1 MYFYNINLQKN
12 NCMKKII
19 LALSLVTTL
28 VSNTYAQEATFV
40 TSVEGIKEYSLANG
54 MKVLLIPD
62 AAQSNVIVNIV
73 YGVGSRHEGYGESG
87 MAHLLE
93 HMLFKRSS
101 KFTDIKKTIAD
112 KGAQANGTTYTDRTN
127 YYEILPATE
136 ENLKWA
142 LEMESDRM
150 VTSAIL
156 QTDLD
161 TEFSVVRN
169 EFEIGE
175 NYPFG
180 VLFDRVLSTSYLW
193 HNYGKSSIGSKED
206 IELVPA
212 SRLKVFYQ
220 KYYQPNNATLIIGG
234 KFDEKKTLSWISQY
248 FAPIPKSKTEIE
260 QTYTVEPP
268 QDGERFVELKRNG
281 DIQYLAMAYH
291 TPCYSD
297 KEYAAN
303 NALTAILINNPS
315 GILYKSLVE
324 TKLATNLS
332 CYTPTFKDPGYS
344 LYSCEI
350 AKDND
355 INVVQKVFLETMN
368 TVPKMTFTE
377 EDLKRAKNEL
387 LKQFENTYNKTINLS
402 VAMTEYVGAGD
413 WRLFFIDR
421 DNVEALTV
429 ADIQNAAKKY
439 YLQSNRTWGR
449 FIPETT
455 SERTKVNQAKD
466 IPLLVN
472 GYKGKAMEAN
482 TNTFETSVA
491 NITKSTEEGK
501 LASGGKYALLEK
513 PAKGNKIEARLI
525 LRMGDEKSLSQKSML
540 ADLTA
545 RMLKMGTKTRSKKDI
560 NDQLDQYKINLTF
573 SGSVDGLF
581 VRVSTDKPNLT
592 NALNLV
598 QDILRNP
605 SFDPAEF
612 EKVKLEAKSE
622 LESNRND
629 PQFVSSEVLT
639 KTTQLYPKNHPY
651 YTESVDES
659 LASLNKATIDDVK
672 NFYQDFYGGS
682 NSISSFVGGIDKP
695 AIKSFLS
702 STFDNWSPKNT
713 YKRIPTQYFETK
725 TQEKTIQIND
735 KTNAALMAKINLN
748 IGETNPDYPAV
759 DLANELLGGGSF
771 LSSRIPQRLRESE
784 GLSYG
789 AGSYLHANAIDP
801 TTDWGIYAFYNPT
814 MKEKL
819 SNALNDEIQKAL
831 AKGFTK
837 EEFDNSLKSWL
848 QNRQTMLGMDEYL
861 VYKLRENLDLGKS
874 FKDYEDYETKVK
886 ALNVQKVNAALVKY
900 FDPKKLVIVNSGD
913 FTKK

>member
-1 MYFYNINLQKN
+1 
-12 NCMKKII
+12 MKKIFFAI
-19 LALSLVTTL
+19 SLVTTL
-28 VSNTYAQEATFV
+28 ITNSYAQEATFI
-40 TSVEGIKEYSLANG
+40 TSVEGIKEYSLPNG
-54 MKVLLIPD
+54 MKILLIPD

-112 KGAQANGTTYTDRTN
+112 KGAQANGTTYADRTN

-142 LEMESDRM
+142 LEMEADRM

-156 QTDLD
+156 QSDLD

-175 NYPFG
+175 NYPSG
-180 VLFDRVLSTSYLW
+180 VLFDRVLSSAYLW
-193 HNYGKSSIGSKED
+193 HNYGKSTIGSKED

-212 SRLKVFYQ
+212 NRLKVFYQ

-303 NALTAILINNPS
+303 NALTAILTNNPS
-315 GILYKSLVE
+315 GALYKSLVE

-332 CYTPTFKDPGYS
+332 CYTPTFKDPGFS

-350 AKDND
+350 AKDTD
-355 INVVQKVFLETMN
+355 INIVQKAFLETMN

-377 EDLKRAKNEL
+377 DDLKRAKNEL

-455 SERTKVNQAKD
+455 SERTKVNPAKD
-466 IPLLVN
+466 IAAQVK
-472 GYKGKAMEAN
+472 GYKGKAMEVN

-491 NITKSTEEGK
+491 NILKSTEEGK
-501 LASGGKYALLEK
+501 IASGGKYALLEK

-525 LRMGDEKSLSQKSML
+525 LRMGDEKTLSQKSMI
-540 ADLTA
+540 AGLTA

-581 VRVSTDKPNLT
+581 VRASTDKANLS
-592 NALNLV
+592 NALNLI

-605 SFDPAEF
+605 SFDPTEF
-612 EKVKLEAKSE
+612 EKVKLEVKSE

-629 PQFVSSEVLT
+629 PQAVASQELSKLT
-639 KTTQLYPKNHPY
+639 DLYPKTHPY
-651 YTESVDES
+651 YSESIDES
-659 LASLNKATIDDVK
+659 LATLDKITIEDVK
-672 NFYQDFYGGS
+672 LFYATFYGGS
-682 NSISSFVGGIDKP
+682 NSISSFVGGIDK
-695 AIKSFLS
+695 ALIKKFLNN
-702 STFDNWSPKNT
+702 TFENWSPKIA
-713 YKRIPTQYFETK
+713 YKRIPTQYFDVKSTD
-725 TQEKTIQIND
+725 KTIQIND
-735 KTNAALMAKINLN
+735 KTNAVLFGKINLN
-748 IGETNPDYPAV
+748 IGEKSPDYPAV
-759 DLANELLGGGSF
+759 AMANELLGGGAF
-771 LSSRIPQRLRESE
+771 LSSRIPQRLREAE

-789 AGSYLHANAIDP
+789 AGSYLQANAIDP

-819 SNALNDEIQKAL
+819 ITALNEEIQKAIN
-831 AKGFTK
+831 KGFSK
-837 EEFDNSLKSWL
+837 EEFDSSLKSWL
-848 QNRQTMLGMDEYL
+848 QNRQTMLGTDEFLVRELRDNMDS
-861 VYKLRENLDLGKS
+861 DQT
-874 FKDYEDYETKVK
+874 FKDYEDFETKVK
-886 ALNVQKVNAALVKY
+886 NLDVQKINTALVKY
-900 FDPKKLVIVNSGD
+900 FDPKKFVMVNSGD
-913 FTKK
+913 FAKKQL